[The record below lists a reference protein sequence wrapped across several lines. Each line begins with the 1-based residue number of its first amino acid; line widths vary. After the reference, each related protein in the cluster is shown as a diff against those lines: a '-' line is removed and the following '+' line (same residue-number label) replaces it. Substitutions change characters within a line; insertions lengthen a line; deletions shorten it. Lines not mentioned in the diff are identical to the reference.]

1 MLLILSP
8 RDSDNK
14 IDDLVTS
21 NFLQILS
28 QSIELSKILIGDDQ
42 ELMRFLVWA
51 LKISD
56 EIYILD
62 FLLLIFWWFNLTIM
76 KSSVVNLW
84 FNKS

>member
-28 QSIELSKILIGDDQ
+28 QSREKSKILIGDDQ
-42 ELMRFLVWA
+42 ELMRF
-51 LKISD
+51 
-56 EIYILD
+56 
-62 FLLLIFWWFNLTIM
+62 
-76 KSSVVNLW
+76 
-84 FNKS
+84 